1 MFVNSID
8 LHNNLK
14 NELARIRQGQTC
26 FSVCHDARSTS
37 LIRVEGGGVG
47 EAVGCDGRCAA
58 VNTFRVV
65 ALNES
70 CFPLNSNNDKII
82 QLKCSP
88 RPTSSTDQSADSSLL
103 PACK

>member
-26 FSVCHDARSTS
+26 FSVCHGAHSMS
-37 LIRVEGGGVG
+37 LIRAVRRFGGGDG
-47 EAVGCDGRCAA
+47 GGGGGGCDGRCGA
-58 VNTFRVV
+58 VNTFRFV

-70 CFPLNSNNDKII
+70 RFSLNANNEII
-82 QLKCSP
+82 YFH
-88 RPTSSTDQSADSSLL
+88 
-103 PACK
+103 